1 MTKDVYVFYNKDK
14 QIDYIANQ
22 ILVSAIPSFSR
33 LKERINIK
41 SYAIKYLSQVADYVT
56 NQGDIYLIDIPLSL
70 NQSLALYDNRILS
83 INPYW
88 ANPSITMQSVGNLTI
103 KTFGYEFG
111 KYNKII
117 RPNII
122 AMLSQI
128 LKKNIVVENIN
139 SRGTNYYNLIDNL
152 DTLEYGIN
160 PITPATK
167 YVYDFINTR
176 QIVTCKTENDYL
188 VVVGNN
194 INYHHLPDY
203 YILKY
208 QGFKFL
214 IAKEEENYQ
223 KSRLLLRNNQVDAI
237 ITINLKAQGN
247 SVLKYL
253 IISDRCVVA
262 TRNLIQKL
270 KFEKGQPISKTGYAT
285 SSLNLSVILY
295 SLLQSKE

>member
-1 MTKDVYVFYNKDK
+1 MDKNIQVFYNKGK
-14 QIDYIANQ
+14 QVDYIASQ
-22 ILVSAIPSFSR
+22 ILEYSLPLI
-33 LKERINIK
+33 LKSKIKVK
-41 SYAIKYLSQVADYVT
+41 SYPIKYLSQIADYVS
-56 NQGDIYLIDIPLSL
+56 NQCDIYLIDIPLSL
-70 NQSLALYDNRILS
+70 NQPLTLYNNRIFS

-88 ANPSITMQSVGNLTI
+88 ANPNTEMRQVGNLTI
-103 KTFGYEFG
+103 KMFGYQFG
-111 KYNKII
+111 KYNEII

-128 LKKNIVVENIN
+128 IKRNIVVENLN
-139 SRGTNYYNLIDNL
+139 PRGTNYYNLIDNL

-167 YVYDFINTR
+167 YIYDFINTR
-176 QIVTCKTENDYL
+176 QIVTCKIKNNYL

-194 INYHHLPDY
+194 INYHHLPSY
-203 YILKY
+203 YILEY

-214 IAKEEENYQ
+214 IAREEESYQ

-237 ITINLKAQGN
+237 VTINLKVQGN

-253 IISDRCVVA
+253 IINDNCIAA
-262 TRNLIQKL
+262 TQSLIQGL
-270 KFEKGQPISKTGYAT
+270 KFELGQPISKTGYAT
-285 SSLNLSVILY
+285 SGLNLSAILY

>member
-1 MTKDVYVFYNKDK
+1 MTKDIYVFYNKNK
-14 QIDYIANQ
+14 QIDYVANQ
-22 ILVSAIPSFSR
+22 ILVSSISSFLH
-33 LKERINIK
+33 LKEQINIK
-41 SYAIKYLSQVADYVT
+41 DYAIKYLSQVADYVT
-56 NQGDIYLIDIPLSL
+56 DQGDIYLIDIPLSL
-70 NQSLALYDNRILS
+70 NQPLTLYSNRIFS

-88 ANPSITMQSVGNLTI
+88 ASPDTTIQSVGNLTI
-103 KTFGYEFG
+103 KTFGYEFD

-128 LKKNIVVENIN
+128 LKRNIVVENLN
-139 SRGTNYYNLIDNL
+139 TRGTNYYNLIDNL

-176 QIVTCKTENDYL
+176 QIVTCKIKNNYL
-188 VVVGNN
+188 VVVGNS
-194 INYHHLPDY
+194 INYHHLPSY

-214 IAKEEENYQ
+214 IAREEESYQ
-223 KSRLLLRNNQVDAI
+223 KSRLLLRSNRVDAI

-253 IISDRCVVA
+253 IINNKCIVA
-262 TRNLIQKL
+262 TRNLIQGL
-270 KFEKGQPISKTGYAT
+270 KFELGQPISKTGYAT

>member
-1 MTKDVYVFYNKDK
+1 MTKDIYVFYNKNK

-22 ILVSAIPSFSR
+22 ILVSSIPPFLQ
-33 LKERINIK
+33 LKEQINIK
-41 SYAIKYLSQVADYVT
+41 TYAIKYLSQVADYVT

-70 NQSLALYDNRILS
+70 SQPLTLYSNRIFS

-88 ANPSITMQSVGNLTI
+88 ASPSTMIQSVGNLTI
-103 KTFGYEFG
+103 KTFGYKFG

-128 LKKNIVVENIN
+128 LKRNIVVENLN
-139 SRGTNYYNLIDNL
+139 PRGTNYYNLIDNL

-167 YVYDFINTR
+167 YIYDFINTR
-176 QIVTCKTENDYL
+176 QIVTCKIKNNYL

-194 INYHHLPDY
+194 INYHHLPSY
-203 YILKY
+203 YILEY

-214 IAKEEENYQ
+214 IAREEESYQ

-237 ITINLKAQGN
+237 VTINLKVQGN

-253 IISDRCVVA
+253 IINDSCIA
-262 TRNLIQKL
+262 AMQSLIQGL
-270 KFEKGQPISKTGYAT
+270 KFELGQPISKNGYAT
-285 SSLNLSVILY
+285 SGLNLSAILY

>member
-1 MTKDVYVFYNKDK
+1 MDKDIQIFYNKDK
-14 QIDYIANQ
+14 QVDYIASQ
-22 ILVSAIPSFSR
+22 ILEYSLPLI
-33 LKERINIK
+33 LKPKIKVK
-41 SYAIKYLSQVADYVT
+41 SYPIKYLSQVADYVS
-56 NQGDIYLIDIPLSL
+56 NQCDIYLIDIPLSL
-70 NQSLALYDNRILS
+70 NQPLTLYNNRILS

-88 ANPSITMQSVGNLTI
+88 ANPNTEMRQVGNLTI
-103 KTFGYEFG
+103 KTFGYQFG

-128 LKKNIVVENIN
+128 LKRNIVVENLN
-139 SRGTNYYNLIDNL
+139 PRGTNYYNLIDNL

-167 YVYDFINTR
+167 YIYDFINTR
-176 QIVTCKTENDYL
+176 QIVTCKIKNNYL

-194 INYHHLPDY
+194 INYHHLPSY

-214 IAKEEENYQ
+214 IAREEENYQ
-223 KSRLLLRNNQVDAI
+223 KSRLILRNNQVDAI
-237 ITINLKAQGN
+237 VTINLKVQGN

-253 IISDRCVVA
+253 IINGNCIAA
-262 TRNLIQKL
+262 TRNLIQGL
-270 KFEKGQPISKTGYAT
+270 KFELGQPISKTGYAT